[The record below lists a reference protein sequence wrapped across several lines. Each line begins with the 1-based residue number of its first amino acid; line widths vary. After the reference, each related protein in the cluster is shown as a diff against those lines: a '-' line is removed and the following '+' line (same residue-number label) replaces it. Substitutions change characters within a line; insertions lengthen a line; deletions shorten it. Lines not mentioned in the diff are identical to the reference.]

1 MSDTVYGIIGVVIA
15 LAVASYFAY
24 LCRKIA
30 IKKNRGPVTWAI
42 LGFLLDIFA
51 FIVLLMMSDLKEVP
65 PKETQKINWIAA
77 PGMIIGIMYLL
88 YSVISIVL
96 SFLDRTYADVGMN
109 TLFMIIGIIFI
120 TFSTAFKNRQK
131 WGWYGYTLLLLLVVI
146 LSIPNIDIYKAI
158 LAIFALGTMVF
169 TFLPSVRKLYFAG

>member
-15 LAVASYFAY
+15 LAVAVYFSY

-30 IKKNRGPVTWAI
+30 IKKNRGPITWAI
-42 LGFLLDIFA
+42 LGFLFDFFA
-51 FIVLLMMSDLKEVP
+51 FFVLLMMSDLKKVP
-65 PKETQKINWIAA
+65 PQETQAINWIAA

-88 YSVISIVL
+88 YSIISIVL
-96 SFLDRTYADVGMN
+96 SFLDRTYADIGMN
-109 TLFMIIGIIFI
+109 MLFMIIGIIFV

-131 WGWYGYTLLLLLVVI
+131 WGWFGYTILLFLVVI
-146 LSIPNIDIYKAI
+146 LSIPNIDIYKTI

-169 TFLPSVRKLYFAG
+169 TFLPSIRKLYFPG